1 MRETANQFIH
11 AGWDVT
17 VVTIAQDSWERDSG
31 IDPTLLNEVDSRVRT
46 VELSLSRLDLETDI
60 RLFDEERAASP
71 NGWLTKL
78 RNRQRL
84 TFPEPNFGEW
94 RGDLERAAL
103 DIHAEHPADLLLASC
118 VPYVNLAAA
127 WKLWEEARV
136 PYAVD
141 FRDGWSIDVID
152 GVEAFSRD
160 SEEARWEKKILD
172 NALSLWVVNDPIADH
187 YRARYPEF
195 ADRVHVV
202 RNGYDADSAPGRAH
216 TPDVES
222 GLTFGYLGTVNF
234 SAQHLETV
242 LNAWRTAREHE
253 PLLANARFEVRG
265 HIGNGA
271 GREANRHTE
280 LLKQAAADGVVFGGP
295 AAKAEVASVYASW
308 DALVLILIGG
318 RFVTSGKVY
327 EYMAT
332 GLPIVSA
339 HVVEHDASNVLH
351 GHPLWTGAIGLDEEK
366 MAEAF
371 AEAAR
376 MAISTSDELHAEAM
390 AHADRFTREKLMTVA
405 VRELVEAFH
414 AAEPA
419 HGPETTDTSAGE
431 RTTSTKGVDVAPL
444 TEKSSVSGGTSS

>member
-1 MRETANQFIH
+1 MRETANQFVN

-17 VVTIAQDSWERDSG
+17 VVTIARDSWERDSG
-31 IDPTLLNEVDSRVRT
+31 IDPTLLNEVDSRVKT
-46 VELSLSRLDLETDI
+46 VELPLSRVDLETDI
-60 RLFDEERAASP
+60 RLFDEERAATP

-78 RNRQRL
+78 RDHQRL
-84 TFPEPNFGEW
+84 AFPEPNFGEW
-94 RGDLERAAL
+94 RGDLERAVL
-103 DIHAEHPADLLLASC
+103 DIHAEQPADLLLASC
-118 VPYVNLAAA
+118 VPYVTLAAA

-160 SEEARWEKKILD
+160 SEEAHWEKKILD
-172 NALSLWVVNDPIADH
+172 NALSLWVVNDPIAEH

-222 GLTFGYLGTVNF
+222 GLMFGYLGTVNF

-242 LNAWRTAREHE
+242 LNAWRTARDRE

-339 HVVEHDASNVLH
+339 HVVEHDASNVLD
-351 GHPLWTGAIGLDEEK
+351 GHPLWTGAIGMDEKK

-376 MAISTSDELHAEAM
+376 MAIKTSDELHTEAM
-390 AHADRFTREKLMTVA
+390 AHADRFTRETLMTVA
-405 VRELVEAFH
+405 VRNLVKAFD
-414 AAEPA
+414 AAGSA
-419 HGPETTDTSAGE
+419 DGPWTTETGTGE
-431 RTTSTKGVDVAPL
+431 RTGTTKGIDVAPL